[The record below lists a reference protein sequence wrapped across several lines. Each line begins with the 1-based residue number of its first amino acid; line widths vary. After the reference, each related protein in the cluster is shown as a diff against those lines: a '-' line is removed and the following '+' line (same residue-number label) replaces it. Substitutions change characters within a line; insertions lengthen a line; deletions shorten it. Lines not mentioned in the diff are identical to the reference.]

1 MGISL
6 SELLEQNKLIHFE
19 GREQDAREILHSIG
33 SDAAVVEQREVVYE
47 RMTCGKYLHFFAELS
62 DHRELLDSAIE
73 QMHLTDFL
81 DKKLQKCTK
90 GQRKR
95 VVIAREILKCAEIY
109 FLMDPLGDLDMDSRK
124 IILSWM
130 DNFVENKAKLITL
143 SPSRQYTCLCPGAHY
158 EMTDQGIR
166 CIDREE
172 TETTEKHMEVPL
184 ISKLSVTYQDKI
196 FLFNPEEIDYAEA
209 NDGKVYVYV
218 HHEKY
223 LCALKMDD
231 LENKLSCFGF
241 YRCHRSYLINMQKVV
256 EIIKWT
262 RNSYSMKLAK
272 YEEVDIPLSKA
283 KIQEL
288 KNLYQW

>member
-1 MGISL
+1 MDLSL
-6 SELLEQNKLIHFE
+6 SKILEQGNLIHFE
-19 GREQDAREILHSIG
+19 GREQDVLEILDNIG
-33 SDAAVVEQREVVYE
+33 MEAAFIGHTELVYE
-47 RMTCGKYLHFFAELS
+47 RMTGRKYLQFFA
-62 DHRELLDSAIE
+62 DLLDRRPYLDTAIE

-95 VVIAREILKCAEIY
+95 VVIAREILKNAETY
-109 FLMDPLGDLDMDSRK
+109 FLIDPLRDLDVDSQK
-124 IILSWM
+124 IILHWM
-130 DNFVENKAKLITL
+130 DSFIENQSKLITL
-143 SPSRQYTCLCPGAHY
+143 SLSRQYTCLCPGDHY
-158 EMTDQGIR
+158 EITDQGIE

-172 TETTEKHMEVPL
+172 ATGKQTEVPL

-196 FLFNPEEIDYAEA
+196 FLFNPEDVDYAEA

-223 LCALKMDD
+223 LCAFKMDD
-231 LENKLSCFGF
+231 LEEKLSRFGF

-272 YEEVDIPLSKA
+272 YDGVDIPLSKA

-288 KNLYQW
+288 RNLYRW

>member
-1 MGISL
+1 MELSL
-6 SELLEQNKLIHFE
+6 GKILEQGKLSHFE
-19 GREQDAREILHSIG
+19 GREQNAQEILDYIG
-33 SDAAVVEQREVVYE
+33 TDAAVVRHTELVYE
-47 RMTCGKYLHFFAELS
+47 RMTCRRYLQFFA
-62 DHRELLDSAIE
+62 DLLDCRSYMDVAME

-95 VVIAREILKCAEIY
+95 VVIAREILKNAGTF
-109 FLMDPLGDLDMDSRK
+109 FLVDPLGDLDVDSQK
-124 IILSWM
+124 IILHWM
-130 DNFVENKAKLITL
+130 DTFLENKAKLITL
-143 SPSRQYTCLCPGAHY
+143 SPSRQYTCLCPGDHY
-158 EMTDQGIR
+158 EITDQGIE

-172 TETTEKHMEVPL
+172 ATGKQPEVPL

-196 FLFNPEEIDYAEA
+196 FLFNPEDVDYAEA
-209 NDGKVYVYV
+209 SDGKVYVYV

-223 LCALKMDD
+223 LCAFKMDD
-231 LENKLSCFGF
+231 LEKKLSRFGF
-241 YRCHRSYLINMQKVV
+241 YRCHRSYLVNMQKVV

-262 RNSYSMKLAK
+262 RNSYSMKLVK
-272 YEEVDIPLSKA
+272 YDGVDIPLSKA

>member
-1 MGISL
+1 MGLSL

-19 GREQDAREILHSIG
+19 GREQDAQGILDFIG
-33 SDAAVVEQREVVYE
+33 TDAAVAEQREVVYE
-47 RMTCGKYLHFFAELS
+47 RMTCGKYLQFFADLS
-62 DHRELLDSAIE
+62 GHRELLDIAIE

-95 VVIAREILKCAEIY
+95 VVIAREILKNAETY

-124 IILSWM
+124 IVLSWM
-130 DNFVENKAKLITL
+130 DGFVENKAKLITL

-158 EMTDQGIR
+158 EMADQGIR

-172 TETTEKHMEVPL
+172 TTEKQLEVPL
-184 ISKLSVTYQDKI
+184 ISKLSVSYQDKN

-223 LCALKMDD
+223 LCAFKMDD
-231 LENKLSCFGF
+231 LENKLSRFGF

-288 KNLYQW
+288 RNLYQW